1 MRYGKLLFGIAFAV
15 LAVVTANVLYVTWPA
30 HAAKAADPR
39 NESVSMFAH
48 LRWGIDPT
56 TVVIDLW
63 DLSPTASMADVDRT
77 MLDMAAALKGRPF
90 TTAQLAYRGA
100 KKFQMR
106 GDYFR
111 QLGEERDWQNPL
123 YTIRTM
129 PSHLLDSSGM
139 PAFGTWSGGLLGVM
153 GQQMEDHQNLHRKW
167 YLEAMFGS

>member
-1 MRYGKLLFGIAFAV
+1 
-15 LAVVTANVLYVTWPA
+15 
-30 HAAKAADPR
+30 
-39 NESVSMFAH
+39 MFAH

-77 MLDMAAALKGRPF
+77 MLDMAAALKGRSF
-90 TTAQLAYRGA
+90 TTAQLAYRGTT
-100 KKFQMR
+100 KFQMR

-129 PSHLLDSSGM
+129 PSNLLDSSGRS
-139 PAFGTWSGGLLGVM
+139 AFETWTGGLLGVM
-153 GQQMEDHQNLHRKW
+153 GQQMEDHQSMHRKW
-167 YLEAMFGS
+167 YLESMFGS